1 MAALR
6 VEATNIGSLQP
17 YTNFNR
23 RFGAMLEQVEAAP
36 QTVVVIL
43 EGAVLR
49 VLGWHVFPM
58 LPLAVTMRSLV
69 YLKLGLVCDS
79 LHKLLLLW

>member
-6 VEATNIGSLQP
+6 VEATNVGSLQP

-43 EGAVLR
+43 ESAVLGGG
-49 VLGWHVFPM
+49 LGWHVFLM
-58 LPLAVTMRSLV
+58 LPSVVIMRSLV
-69 YLKLGLVCDS
+69 YLKLGLV
-79 LHKLLLLW
+79 